1 MQSLSCR
8 QILSP
13 DNIPGLCVI
22 LNGISAIVSCILV
35 TLVFTGHNIAF
46 MYLEYNL
53 ISTILWCCT
62 LGMKLEPMEG
72 MRPTLKQMAE
82 LVVALYFLVDSG
94 LTIYMWTIGKRD
106 SITVGM
112 AMRSLLF
119 TGAWIDSILYWRKKE
134 QEYKSLELQEEGEDP
149 WSTNF
154 DDDEITGDLDNAD
167 DMEMI

>member
-1 MQSLSCR
+1 
-8 QILSP
+8 
-13 DNIPGLCVI
+13 
-22 LNGISAIVSCILV
+22 
-35 TLVFTGHNIAF
+35 
-46 MYLEYNL
+46 
-53 ISTILWCCT
+53 
-62 LGMKLEPMEG
+62 LEPMEG